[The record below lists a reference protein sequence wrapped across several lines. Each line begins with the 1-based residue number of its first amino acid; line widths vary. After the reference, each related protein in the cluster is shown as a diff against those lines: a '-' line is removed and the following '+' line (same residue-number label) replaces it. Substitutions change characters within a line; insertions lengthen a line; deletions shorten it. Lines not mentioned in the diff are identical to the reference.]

1 VKLQLIVLHYIEQEL
16 QNEQQNIKINNKE
29 KDNQQ
34 SGHNNINEI
43 KMNNIN
49 NKFDYF
55 KNTKDIYDKLF
66 IHEYIENIHLI
77 ENNQELMDKKLNYLK
92 MNKDYYNNKKQE
104 INFKLQLKR
113 RTKNLFYEE
122 LSKGKKSE
130 KNDSYFHISPE
141 AFEYNHNN
149 KNILYKSD
157 GLVKI

>member
-1 VKLQLIVLHYIEQEL
+1 MENNKEQEL

-55 KNTKDIYDKLF
+55 KNTKDNYDKLF
-66 IHEYIENIHLI
+66 IHEYIENIQLI
-77 ENNQELMDKKLNYLK
+77 ENSQELIDKKLNYLK
-92 MNKDYYNNKKQE
+92 LNRDCFNCKRPELDM
-104 INFKLQLKR
+104 KLQLKMQ
-113 RTKNLFYEE
+113 TKNLFMEE
-122 LSKGKKSE
+122 LSKDNNKE
-130 KNDSYFHISPE
+130 EVNNSYFKISPD

-149 KNILYKSD
+149 KNRLYKSD
-157 GLVKI
+157 GLLNIF